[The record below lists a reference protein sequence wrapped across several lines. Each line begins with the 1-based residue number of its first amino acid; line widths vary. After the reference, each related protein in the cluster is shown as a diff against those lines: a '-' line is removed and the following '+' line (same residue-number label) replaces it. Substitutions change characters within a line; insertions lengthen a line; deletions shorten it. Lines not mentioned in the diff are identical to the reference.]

1 MKKRIVEIH
10 GQRVELYS
18 LDEGRTWAS
27 SRQSI
32 VAYGQRK
39 TTLRWE
45 LQKWFE
51 RIDEMQEPDPNS
63 ITELDI
69 PRNFIGRQFNN

>member
-10 GQRVELYS
+10 GQRVGLYS

-45 LQKWFE
+45 LQK
-51 RIDEMQEPDPNS
+51 
-63 ITELDI
+63 
-69 PRNFIGRQFNN
+69 